1 MQLYVLPNSI
11 PFNTKNH
18 LYASTNYFLN
28 RHFFEEKKIEIR
40 HEKCTPRNT
49 QEWMFL
55 VYINKQSVLLF
66 RLKNV
71 YCNDFIE
78 S

>member
-1 MQLYVLPNSI
+1 MKLYVLPDSI
-11 PFNTKNH
+11 PFNTNNH
-18 LYASTNYFLN
+18 SYASTNYFLY
-28 RHFFEEKKIEIR
+28 RHFFEKIEIR
-40 HEKCTPRNT
+40 HEKYTRENT

-55 VYINKQSVLLF
+55 VNINMQSVSLF

-78 S
+78 SY